1 MSLIKGLEAGHRP
14 MRRLSYDSAETLVY
28 DPVSANRT
36 ATRSL
41 LYNLGFR
48 RIETVATLE
57 ALSECIMRRPPDL
70 AMCEAQGT
78 ENELCNLIQNL
89 RQGGAGYN
97 PFIVMIV
104 TA

>member
-57 ALSECIMRRPPDL
+57 ALSECITRRPPDL